1 MLIVR
6 CFLLAIALACPLA
19 SAVPTA
25 SVLPENQTLKMLKDL
40 GQDVQRYSAVI
51 KTNAVAQ
58 NALSPED
65 GNSDSINATRDALN
79 GIIASILETTKSL
92 ESTVAENGS
101 TFLKSPTTAFDVG
114 VALRN
119 MVVEL
124 GSMSTTVSGTSTA
137 LFLAGSFEDILHV
150 VFSALLALVNVV
162 GGLLVGIP
170 GIEPLLRAIAALVSL
185 FP

>member
-1 MLIVR
+1 M
-6 CFLLAIALACPLA
+6 
-19 SAVPTA
+19 
-25 SVLPENQTLKMLKDL
+25 
-40 GQDVQRYSAVI
+40 
-51 KTNAVAQ
+51 AQ

-124 GSMSTTVSGTSTA
+124 GSMSTTVSGISTA
-137 LFLAGSFEDILHV
+137 RECIINSQKVIL
-150 VFSALLALVNVV
+150 
-162 GGLLVGIP
+162 P
-170 GIEPLLRAIAALVSL
+170 C
-185 FP
+185 